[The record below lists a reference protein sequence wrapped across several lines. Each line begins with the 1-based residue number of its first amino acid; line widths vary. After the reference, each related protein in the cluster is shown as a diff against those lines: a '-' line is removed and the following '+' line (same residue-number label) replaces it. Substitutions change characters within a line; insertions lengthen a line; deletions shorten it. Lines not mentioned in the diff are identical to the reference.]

1 MVQLCKG
8 DFDRF
13 DYIFAMDRSNLENI
27 RRFQTRWKVK
37 DSKAQVRMFGDF
49 SGTSRSEVVEDPY
62 YSGVNAFETAY
73 EQCRRFSLNFLL
85 ETFPEITDP
94 VI

>member
-1 MVQLCKG
+1 
-8 DFDRF
+8 
-13 DYIFAMDRSNLENI
+13 MDRSNFENL
-27 RRFQTRWKVK
+27 RRFQQRWKVQ
-37 DSKAQVRMFGDF
+37 DSKARVGMFGDF
-49 SGTSRSEVVEDPY
+49 SGTRKSEVVEDPY

-73 EQCRRFSLNFLL
+73 EQCRRFSLNVLL